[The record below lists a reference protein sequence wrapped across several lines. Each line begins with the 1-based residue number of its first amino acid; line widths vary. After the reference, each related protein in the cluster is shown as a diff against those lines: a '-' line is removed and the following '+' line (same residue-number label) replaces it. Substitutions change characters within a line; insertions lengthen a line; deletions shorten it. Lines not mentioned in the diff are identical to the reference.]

1 MDGKR
6 PVGRKRNITGSGRV
20 EKRGEGLHTGP
31 VGAGGRGDYQG
42 GGGSGG
48 GGPQRGPRRAGALKL
63 TALLLLA
70 AILVLGGKLGLG
82 SLLGGGGGAPS
93 TPSSNGSASTSANG
107 STSSGSMSSGLAGL
121 LGAFSG
127 GPSASAAWDRA
138 DNTRVLDTS
147 VDSGARVKRVVPLG
161 GGKDTVT
168 LMVYMCGTDLESR
181 SGMATADLQEMAA
194 AELGENV
201 NIIVCTGGCKAWKNS
216 TVSSEVNQIYRVKS
230 GGLELLEENAGSGP
244 MTSPD
249 TLSSFIRYCQKNYY
263 ADRSALIFWDHGGGS
278 LTGYGYDEK
287 NPRAGSMTLAG
298 IDQALD
304 DGDAVFDFIGFD
316 ACLMA
321 TVETALTLEPYADYL
336 IASEETEPGVGW
348 YYTDWLT
355 ELSKDTGMPTIEIGQ
370 KIADSFV
377 EECARRCRGQKTT
390 LSVIDLAETA
400 ATVPAAL
407 NAFAKTTTKLIE
419 TDGYQTVSDAR
430 GQTREFAQSSA
441 IDQIDLVHLA
451 TKVATPEGEA
461 LARALLGAVKY
472 NRTSSN
478 MTNAYGL
485 SAYFP
490 LRKVSQ
496 VDSAVAAYERIGM
509 DGDYA
514 RCIQAFAGMESAGQS
529 AAGGASSPLPS
540 LLGQLGSLGSS
551 GGAGE
556 LSSLLG
562 SLLSGG
568 KSLDTEAMGA
578 YLAENRFD
586 PAALAWSEGP
596 SPVIALSEEQW
607 GLVQEIALNVFYDDG
622 GGYIDLGLDNIFSF
636 DENGAL
642 VGEYDG
648 AWLAIEDQIVP
659 YYYES
664 TAADGENVT
673 VTGRVPVLLNG
684 ERANLIIVFENGEPY
699 VAGAARDYR
708 EGETETVAKNMTA
721 LEDGDTIDFVCDYY
735 GYDGSYRDSYLLG
748 DELTVSGELKV
759 HDLLV
764 EGGSCSAVYR
774 FTDIYQQNYWTE
786 PVP

>member
-20 EKRGEGLHTGP
+20 QKRGEGLHAGP
-31 VGAGGRGDYQG
+31 VGAGGRGEARG
-42 GGGSGG
+42 GGGGT
-48 GGPQRGPRRAGALKL
+48 QRGPRRAGGLKL
-63 TALLLLA
+63 AALVLLA
-70 AILVLGGKLGLG
+70 AIAVLGGKLGLG
-82 SLLGGGGGAPS
+82 GLTGGGGGAPS
-93 TPSSNGSASTSANG
+93 AASSGGSGNVSTSGSAS
-107 STSSGSMSSGLAGL
+107 SGSLSSGLGGL
-121 LGAFSG
+121 LDAFSG

-147 VDSGARVKRVVPLG
+147 VDPGARAKRVAPLFG

-194 AELGENV
+194 AELGEKV
-201 NIIVCTGGCKAWKNS
+201 NIIVYTGGCKAWKNS
-216 TVSSEVNQIYRVKS
+216 TVSSEVNQIYRVKP

-244 MTSPD
+244 MTDPD

-263 ADRSALIFWDHGGGS
+263 AERNALIFWDHGGGS

-298 IDQALD
+298 IDQALE

-355 ELSKDTGMPTIEIGQ
+355 ALSKDTGMPTIEIG
-370 KIADSFV
+370 KNIADSFV
-377 EECARRCRGQKTT
+377 EECERRCRGQKTT

-407 NAFAKTTTKLIE
+407 SAFAKTTTKLIE
-419 TDGYQTVSDAR
+419 ADGYKTVSDAR
-430 GQTREFAQSSA
+430 CQTREFAQSSS

-461 LARALLGAVKY
+461 LAKALLGAVKY

-490 LRKVSQ
+490 LRRASQ
-496 VDSAVAAYERIGM
+496 VGSAVAAYEQIGM

-514 RCIQAFAGMESAGQS
+514 RCIQAFASMESGGQS

-540 LLGQLGSLGSS
+540 LLGQLGSLGS
-551 GGAGE
+551 GGAGD
-556 LSSLLG
+556 LSSLLS

-568 KSLDTEAMGA
+568 KSLDTEAMGE
-578 YLAENRFD
+578 YLAQNRFD
-586 PAALAWSEGP
+586 PAALAWSGGT

-607 GLVQEIALNVFYDDG
+607 GLVQELALNVFYDDG
-622 GGYIDLGLDNIFSF
+622 EGYIDLGLDNIFSF
-636 DENGAL
+636 DESGAL
-642 VGEYDG
+642 VGGYDG
-648 AWLAIEDQIVP
+648 AWLAIEGQIVP

-664 TAADGENVT
+664 TAAEGENVI

-684 ERANLIIVFENGEPY
+684 ERANLIVVFENDAPY

-708 EGETETVAKNMTA
+708 AGETETVAKNLTA
-721 LEDGDTIDFVCDYY
+721 LEDGDTIEFVCDYY

-748 DELTVSGELKV
+748 EALTVSGELRV

-764 EGGSCSAVYR
+764 EGGSCTAAYR
-774 FTDIYQQNYWTE
+774 FTDIYRQNYWTE
-786 PVP
+786 PIP